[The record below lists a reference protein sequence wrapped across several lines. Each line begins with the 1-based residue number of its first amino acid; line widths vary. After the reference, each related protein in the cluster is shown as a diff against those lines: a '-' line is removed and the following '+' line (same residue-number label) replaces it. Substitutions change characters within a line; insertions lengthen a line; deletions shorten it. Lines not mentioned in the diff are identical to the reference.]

1 MEHIR
6 KCLEYAR
13 RAKSEGNL
21 GLHRFYLRKA
31 RQYVGFYRITPQ

>member
-13 RAKSEGNL
+13 RAKREGNL
-21 GLHRFYLRKA
+21 SLHRFYLRKA
-31 RQYVGFYRITPQ
+31 RAYVEFYRRR